1 MKKNLIHVIYPDES
15 VTSFVLESGDTID
28 NILEMVFSQFNHG
41 SGMESDLF
49 VGTKKRS
56 LSVNDIVC
64 VNGKYYQ
71 CLSFGWKQVTNEYVI
86 DLENDVANHPRRIEG
101 AWFALNSV
109 MYERSPYGA
118 EATLDGIEV
127 F

>member
-1 MKKNLIHVIYPDES
+1 MKKNLIHVIYPDE
-15 VTSFVLESGDTID
+15 VAFSFVVTNDLSVEDNLERTFA
-28 NILEMVFSQFNHG
+28 EWNHG

-49 VGTKKRS
+49 VSSKKRS

-64 VNGKYYQ
+64 VNGKCYQ
-71 CLSFGWKQVTNEYVI
+71 CQSFGWKQVTAEYVNQ
-86 DLENDVANHPRRIEG
+86 LEKDVANHPRRIEG